1 MAKSQF
7 AKGNASVTL
16 DQDMTKFFLD
26 VLRKAAP
33 SAEKIMTDSLEQI
46 EQQARQNWPKR
57 QPVRRF
63 RGGRVEF
70 VDESQESWKKFERG
84 IRIDPDGSIVV
95 FLKNTAPYS
104 YMIKYGKD
112 PKNKNG
118 QELIEPQGR
127 RVATELLIKPMR
139 KSSRKVV
146 KALADELF
154 RG

>member
-70 VDESQESWKKFERG
+70 VDESQESWKKFEPTF
-84 IRIDPDGSIVV
+84 I
-95 FLKNTAPYS
+95 
-104 YMIKYGKD
+104 
-112 PKNKNG
+112 
-118 QELIEPQGR
+118 
-127 RVATELLIKPMR
+127 
-139 KSSRKVV
+139 
-146 KALADELF
+146 
-154 RG
+154 